1 MIVILL
7 AILLLTVY
15 DYKRAVLVTASSLM
29 LMPQWSSGL
38 SGVKLSY
45 IVILFQCLYY
55 FVWIYSN
62 EKKICH
68 DSYSMWI
75 WIPCAMASI
84 GYILSNQFGDVHN
97 LPITIVNVVN
107 YFVYPYIVFKL
118 ISRKKDLLF
127 YVKSMFVF
135 FFIVEGYAV
144 IEAILHNNFI
154 SEFSKNHGLT
164 DGIMGTET
172 VGERFGFA
180 RCSSILSYSS
190 ALGMTSA
197 ITFFLFLYL
206 TSKGYHFGIIKKILL
221 LILLPFG
228 VLLSGTRSQMFVFA
242 ICLIPFLF
250 YRSFIKTDTYKL
262 LISFGCIIAFS
273 LGSMFI
279 VIIDSIIH
287 SDKAAVGSSSDMRM
301 EQLDICLYYLHSAPW
316 FGHGKNY
323 IWEYVRPYNP
333 ALYGAESVWFPTM
346 VDYGLVGCF
355 TYLLIII
362 GLIVWLY
369 KFDKILCFL
378 PLAFLVGK
386 SVSIVIGIE
395 LNYVIITSIVLIKTT
410 QFLRHED
417 ILFTI
422 RRLVNLSH
430 IREVMI
436 FRKK

>member
-1 MIVILL
+1 
-7 AILLLTVY
+7 
-15 DYKRAVLVTASSLM
+15 
-29 LMPQWSSGL
+29 
-38 SGVKLSY
+38 
-45 IVILFQCLYY
+45 
-55 FVWIYSN
+55 
-62 EKKICH
+62 
-68 DSYSMWI
+68 
-75 WIPCAMASI
+75 
-84 GYILSNQFGDVHN
+84 
-97 LPITIVNVVN
+97 
-107 YFVYPYIVFKL
+107 
-118 ISRKKDLLF
+118 
-127 YVKSMFVF
+127 
-135 FFIVEGYAV
+135 
-144 IEAILHNNFI
+144 
-154 SEFSKNHGLT
+154 
-164 DGIMGTET
+164 
-172 VGERFGFA
+172 
-180 RCSSILSYSS
+180 
-190 ALGMTSA
+190 
-197 ITFFLFLYL
+197 
-206 TSKGYHFGIIKKILL
+206 
-221 LILLPFG
+221 
-228 VLLSGTRSQMFVFA
+228 
-242 ICLIPFLF
+242 
-250 YRSFIKTDTYKL
+250 
-262 LISFGCIIAFS
+262 
-273 LGSMFI
+273 MFI